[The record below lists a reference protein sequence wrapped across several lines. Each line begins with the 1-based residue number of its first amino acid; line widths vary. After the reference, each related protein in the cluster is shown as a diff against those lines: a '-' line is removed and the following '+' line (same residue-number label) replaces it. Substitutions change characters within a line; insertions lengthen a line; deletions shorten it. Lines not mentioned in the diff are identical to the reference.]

1 MVKELFL
8 YFRHLAELELRIL
21 SHQSFWKL
29 KPHNSVGHHVW
40 HLSFYLATPLLQH
53 PECWDLGLLLR
64 WLADRGGHHKCER
77 WFWHDTPRYSTR
89 LQNPEISWSL
99 HVSIWWSHADG
110 TFFMW
115 LKQNGSWRFSA
126 KLGNISQVIHL
137 QYIYILYI
145 YISLYIQ
152 YYMYKCICIR
162 NCIYI
167 YMYMYMNMHM
177 HFDRLGYLGASEPWP
192 RRGPW
197 VSQRRWPIAESGC
210 APMQQDG
217 WISWEDDGNFMGIS
231 WEFHGNMIGIWLKYG
246 EYDGNITSGGLG
258 IWWEYHGIKQ
268 QKYFCEI

>member
-137 QYIYILYI
+137 QYILYI

-167 YMYMYMNMHM
+167 YICICIWICICTSTAWAISGPQS
-177 HFDRLGYLGASEPWP
+177 LGLAEARGSHRGGGQS
-192 RRGPW
+192 RRAAAHPCSRTGG
-197 VSQRRWPIAESGC
+197 SHGK
-210 APMQQDG
+210 M
-217 WISWEDDGNFMGIS
+217 MGIS

>member
-145 YISLYIQ
+145 SLYIQ

-167 YMYMYMNMHM
+167 YVYVYEYAYALRPLGLSRGLRALASPRPVGLTEEVANRGE
-177 HFDRLGYLGASEPWP
+177 RLRTHAAGRVDLMG
-192 RRGPW
+192 
-197 VSQRRWPIAESGC
+197 RW
-210 APMQQDG
+210 
-217 WISWEDDGNFMGIS
+217 WEFHGNFMGI
-231 WEFHGNMIGIWLKYG
+231 W
-246 EYDGNITSGGLG
+246 
-258 IWWEYHGIKQ
+258 
-268 QKYFCEI
+268 